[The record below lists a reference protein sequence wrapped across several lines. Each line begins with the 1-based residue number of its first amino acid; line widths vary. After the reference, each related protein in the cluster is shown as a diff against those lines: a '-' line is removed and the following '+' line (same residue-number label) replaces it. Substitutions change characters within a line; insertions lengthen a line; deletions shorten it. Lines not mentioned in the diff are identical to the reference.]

1 MFGWNILTGK
11 TVGTTLG
18 AFYEATKLMNVRISK
33 QNTVMT
39 TSMETETLGQE
50 WFYDSV
56 GFFVIVGQLI
66 VRGK

>member
-18 AFYEATKLMNVRISK
+18 AFHEATKLMNIRISK
-33 QNTVMT
+33 QNTVTT
-39 TSMETETLGQE
+39 TSMKTETLGQE
-50 WFYDSV
+50 WLYDSI